1 MNVDDA
7 PAPKPVFNNA
17 AVTEILEETGLS
29 LAKGMTTGEFQE
41 ALEEVACEHYW
52 NEFTQPAPVSQ
63 NSYISFDALAGP
75 SVTPSR
81 LKSRLVGIERSAK
94 RVFKGT
100 SRRPFVEKVE
110 ELLNR
115 LGRHRNGRPLKFS
128 GTETPGHGGSE
139 RSAVWLCL
147 IRAIYVNEA
156 PPQRY
161 RPKPQDR
168 PWASQK
174 LEDTI
179 QTLVGF
185 ARSPDLGRKVTEDAA
200 RVLHGWAR
208 WGIQPTGMSRSM
220 LKS

>member
-139 RSAVWLCL
+139 RSAVWLWKRKKHRGL
-147 IRAIYVNEA
+147 RVFVTYPRNLRQRGPAAALPAQATRPTLGIAEA
-156 PPQRY
+156 
-161 RPKPQDR
+161 
-168 PWASQK
+168 
-174 LEDTI
+174 
-179 QTLVGF
+179 
-185 ARSPDLGRKVTEDAA
+185 
-200 RVLHGWAR
+200 
-208 WGIQPTGMSRSM
+208 
-220 LKS
+220 